1 MAQHAQQ
8 LGVTPTHLARASLTA
23 TCVTAANH
31 LTTRPLYQTQTAL
44 IDTKQ
49 SAKDIAAAQP
59 TLQISFSNI
68 PAKHRCN
75 CAKAAKR
82 SPIISQNANA
92 VFKMTFLNVTD

>member
-23 TCVTAANH
+23 TCVTTANH

-59 TLQISFSNI
+59 TLQIRSATYRPNTDVMVPKRLKEAQSFRKTPMPCS
-68 PAKHRCN
+68 K
-75 CAKAAKR
+75 
-82 SPIISQNANA
+82 
-92 VFKMTFLNVTD
+92 